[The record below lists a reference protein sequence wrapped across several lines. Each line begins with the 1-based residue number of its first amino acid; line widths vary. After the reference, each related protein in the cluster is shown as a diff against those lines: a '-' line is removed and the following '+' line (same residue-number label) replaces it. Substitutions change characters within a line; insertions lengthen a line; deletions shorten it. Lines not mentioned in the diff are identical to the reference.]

1 MVVLEVIIEGLVTG
15 TIYAALALALVLV
28 YRMTGVIN
36 FAQGEM
42 GMFSTFVIWWLWQ
55 HGLPVYAALAV
66 GLVFAFVLGA
76 AVERVVIRPVSRYG
90 EFPVAITTVRSLPV
104 FQRIGSLDLGHGQP
118 GISQSVSAGRLAC
131 RRLDHRRRQYWHAA
145 HYGARRRRVL
155 CDAPLDQARPRDEGG
170 RCQSDVQRTCR
181 YPCPP
186 RDHVGVGVCQRAGG
200 ARRLCNRAAADAR
213 FRIS

>member
-1 MVVLEVIIEGLVTG
+1 MVALEVIIEGLVTG

-90 EFPVAITTVRSLPV
+90 EFPVAITTVGLFLFFNELAPWIWGTDNRAFPE
-104 FQRIGSLDLGHGQP
+104 
-118 GISQSVSAGRLAC
+118 SVSAGRLAR

-170 RCQSDVQRTCR
+170 RCQSDVERTCR
-181 YPCPP
+181 YPCLP
-186 RDHVGVGVCQRAGG
+186 A
-200 ARRLCNRAAADAR
+200 
-213 FRIS
+213 